1 MHPPHFS
8 ILREVFSYTA
18 RFLPSK
24 RYYLFLF
31 IEPPLI
37 FLSCFKSTGLW
48 RFHFLPFTMPQT
60 SPWFPEGF
68 IYFSFMAVS
77 LKHSCIFPESI
88 WLLKVFYVFLQLQD
102 AMCIYDLSTC
112 THRCFSWVLSFPSF
126 CTQCHWHVYF
136 SIILHAQDFLKVFY
150 FFSFITPM
158 LCNHPALRGR
168 VQYLHW

>member
-8 ILREVFSYTA
+8 ILREVFSYIA

-31 IEPPLI
+31 IEHPLI

-48 RFHFLPFTMPQT
+48 RFHFLPFIMLQA

-88 WLLKVFYVFLQLQD
+88 WLLKVFY
-102 AMCIYDLSTC
+102 
-112 THRCFSWVLSFPSF
+112 FSFSFRMP
-126 CTQCHWHVYF
+126 CA
-136 SIILHAQDFLKVFY
+136 SIIYLLYKQELFMGFIFSLLLYTMPLACILLNNPACTGLLEGFLFLFLHHSNAV
-150 FFSFITPM
+150 
-158 LCNHPALRGR
+158 
-168 VQYLHW
+168 